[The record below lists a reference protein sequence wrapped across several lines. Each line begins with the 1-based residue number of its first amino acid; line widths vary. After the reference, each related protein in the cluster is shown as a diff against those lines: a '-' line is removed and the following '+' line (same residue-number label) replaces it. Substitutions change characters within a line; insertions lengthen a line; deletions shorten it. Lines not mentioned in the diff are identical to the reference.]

1 MKSIFKK
8 SVIASVAWQ
17 SISLLAIAA
26 FLSACSDYVDKIESD
41 YKDQYGDKEKFIEN
55 MNTANWDWKDVCAT
69 DDWIWCS
76 ASPDGK
82 IMGTATNGAKWESF
96 THGTVTLDFAGTDD
110 NGYTV
115 KTRKLDEAD
124 VTPYIRKN
132 GGIDFKVQDGSGSFD
147 AGIQLYVGPVSSYSQ
162 LEVVYLS
169 PSQDIYVSLK
179 SVDNDGN
186 ELVEWRWPLNSLK
199 TEVGYA
205 GVTRAVLDFKDLQ
218 FVHTSSMQSEGDL
231 AQFIKNEANTVAFYA
246 SQNLPYLTLVG
257 IRLTG
262 APFGTVTSSSSSSNV
277 VTAKS
282 SSSSNKGGTTTSS
295 NSTEKVELAENAVTC
310 EPEVSQIK
318 VGESVK
324 WKFTLSQEVL
334 DAVPQEGLM
343 AIHSV
348 WAFEGADKSSSA
360 KDSPSMVSYDIPY
373 STSGTKKATL
383 DIKVG
388 KFYGTFACS
397 TLEVVEVG
405 TASSSSSAKSS
416 SSSAGVSVTCK
427 GTPSADAIQWE
438 LSSYSG
444 FTAFDLPSMKY
455 DWKLPGGS
463 PSTSTDAKAWS
474 IYSSDGWYTAQ
485 VTVTAGGLSATATC
499 EASMT
504 VHGTLLSSSS
514 TTSSGFLWD
523 GSMKSD
529 FVKTDRGSG
538 SMWYIFTDA
547 DTDTGSTVV
556 QVPEINPYDVCLGK
570 CGMAWF
576 GQAVG
581 NNGRDPYAG
590 VGFDL
595 DESGAIFDVSHWNGL
610 CIAYQSTKPI
620 RVELRPY
627 DSEYYGHNIP
637 SVTLPATESEGEY
650 RSEPIAWSDFV
661 QRWSGGEELSGPEV
675 ATMLRGINIAFESDP
690 YTSQFF
696 NIYQIGSY
704 GQCINEQATIVDLTQ
719 FSNPH
724 EVSSSS
730 NGGENPAVQC
740 ANDDLWC
747 GPQGIYMVLTGLDAG
762 DETSGYWFSYAD
774 DADGGQ
780 SKIDW
785 PVERGNEYS
794 PDAFDPVVDYCGGI
808 CGTYTLTKGTLEYD
822 PYVGVGFSIAGTKD
836 DSSEPVAADAS
847 GWGGVCITYT
857 ADNAAKL
864 IMDLGDAKNA
874 ELASD
879 KPFVTLGK
887 TTVPQEKC
895 FTWSEFKQGGWGVGK
910 GGTTISGYE
919 ASKILVYLN
928 FEIQAKT
935 GTTGGFNV
943 IRLRKNQEGINS
955 SPFAW
960 CGDLWCGP
968 TDDVGRVNTGFD
980 DYAGYWFNFSDA
992 NDGGKSYISFPADV
1006 EENEY
1011 GNFFGP
1017 LIETY
1022 KGIIGEV
1029 HLGEGYEYPYVGL
1042 GFNVYDEYG
1051 TGTNITDWGGVCLV
1065 YRSTIPFGIELV
1077 PTDQATLTEYNNY
1090 RVTVSKSATITAVD
1104 FPWSKFKQQT
1114 GWGRTVDQSTALA
1127 DVSNIRLKF
1136 EGTAGTSGVAEIY
1149 SIGHSGTCSRP
1160 PDYSSSSTYIFASS
1174 SSSSES
1180 NPAWEYL
1187 NPAIEYGEFTDERDG
1202 QVYKTIDVG
1211 NYTWFA
1217 QNLNLEYN
1225 DGEGNSCPGSDP
1237 DSCAKY
1243 GRMYTWAAAMD
1254 TAGVYSTQALECG
1267 AGKVCWLIDPVQGV
1281 CPEGW
1286 HLPSNAEW
1294 RLLVEAAGGESTAAV
1309 ALKSTK
1315 GWVWNSSNTSG
1326 TDDLGFSAIPNGPGE
1341 YGYFWSGTE
1350 NSNISGYRLR
1360 LMGDATPSTHLG
1372 DGTKSTAMY
1381 AVRCV
1386 KEKDPKPRSGS
1397 FTYQG
1402 QTYNYVRI
1410 GTQTW
1415 MAENLNYDIGNN
1427 MCYENDPANCTAY
1440 GRMYK
1445 WATVVG
1451 KTEAECGYGNSC
1463 DLPSTGHVQGI
1474 CPEGWHVPRR
1484 AEVETLVEAAGGD
1497 DFAGKALKATSTW
1510 SDYES
1515 NGKVYGNGTDAT
1527 GFTGYSTGTCSGS
1540 SSEPYC
1546 NYDGMY
1552 THMWTITENYSGEQA
1567 YYFGLLWMGNGV
1579 TLLNGDKR
1587 DYKNLRCVQ
1596 DED

>member
-1 MKSIFKK
+1 MSLKKVFHTAIRVSSWSHAVAIGSIAL
-8 SVIASVAWQ
+8 I
-17 SISLLAIAA
+17 
-26 FLSACSDYVDKIESD
+26 LSACTDYVDKYEGD
-41 YKDQYGDKEKFIEN
+41 YKDDYGDRETFIQN
-55 MNTANWDWKDVCAT
+55 LNSANLDLASVCSSGDWFWCASQGGAYT
-69 DDWIWCS
+69 TS
-76 ASPDGK
+76 NDGK
-82 IMGTATNGAKWESF
+82 IETYSSGDVKF
-96 THGTVTLDFAGTDD
+96 TFTGTDD
-110 NGYTV
+110 NAYKFSTNELGND
-115 KTRKLDEAD
+115 LL
-124 VTPYIRKN
+124 PYLRRN
-132 GGIDFKVQDGSGSFD
+132 GGISVSVEGSGEWD
-147 AGIQLYVGPVSSYSQ
+147 AGLRINTGNYFDLLHEKNVVVAYENSCPGVKINLDVVTAKDYMERGSLVKEGTVLYRYSGELPAGGFQVLTVDPDQLT
-162 LEVVYLS
+162 
-169 PSQDIYVSLK
+169 
-179 SVDNDGN
+179 N
-186 ELVEWRWPLNSLK
+186 EIGDSKWRTAEFSISA
-199 TEVGYA
+199 TENRDRY
-205 GVTRAVLDFKDLQ
+205 TSEITIEFTESCPEFKDGKGL
-218 FVHTSSMQSEGDL
+218 
-231 AQFIKNEANTVAFYA
+231 N
-246 SQNLPYLTLVG
+246 LVG
-257 IRLTG
+257 IGLQSTTRSNS
-262 APFGTVTSSSSSSNV
+262 GTVKSSSSSGEGGPGNNGGSTV
-277 VTAKS
+277 KSSSSLAKS
-282 SSSSNKGGTTTSS
+282 SSSS
-295 NSTEKVELAENAVTC
+295 
-310 EPEVSQIK
+310 
-318 VGESVK
+318 VK
-324 WKFTLSQEVL
+324 
-334 DAVPQEGLM
+334 
-343 AIHSV
+343 
-348 WAFEGADKSSSA
+348 
-360 KDSPSMVSYDIPY
+360 
-373 STSGTKKATL
+373 
-383 DIKVG
+383 
-388 KFYGTFACS
+388 
-397 TLEVVEVG
+397 
-405 TASSSSSAKSS
+405 SSSSSVKSS
-416 SSSAGVSVTCK
+416 SSSANTFWTVTCK
-427 GTPSADAIQWE
+427 GTPNAGTITWEPQFYYVSALEQATAKYSWTLNGALDSETNTAIKPTVTYLADGEYFAQ
-438 LSSYSG
+438 LS
-444 FTAFDLPSMKY
+444 
-455 DWKLPGGS
+455 
-463 PSTSTDAKAWS
+463 
-474 IYSSDGWYTAQ
+474 
-485 VTVTAGGLSATATC
+485 VTVNGQTKTTKCSALIESGA
-499 EASMT
+499 
-504 VHGTLLSSSS
+504 
-514 TTSSGFLWD
+514 SGFLWK
-523 GSMKSD
+523 GSDKLDLVQTD
-529 FVKTDRGSG
+529 FGSG
-538 SMWYIFTDA
+538 SKWYFGTDQEGG
-547 DTDTGSTVV
+547 GSTTI
-556 QVPEINPYDVCLGK
+556 QFPEINPYDECEGK
-570 CGMAWF
+570 CGMVWF
-576 GQAVG
+576 G
-581 NNGRDPYAG
+581 NTEYPYAT
-590 VGFDL
+590 VGFNL
-595 DESGAIFDVSHWNGL
+595 DENGTTYDVSAWKGL
-610 CIAYQSTKPI
+610 CIAYYSPEKMYLKLDLQNISDYGSDLPAAELPSLSSMDEY
-620 RVELRPY
+620 RVE
-627 DSEYYGHNIP
+627 NIEWA
-637 SVTLPATESEGEY
+637 SFKQGGWGNASTIS
-650 RSEPIAWSDFV
+650 
-661 QRWSGGEELSGPEV
+661 GEEAARILKGVVVTFAGSTG
-675 ATMLRGINIAFESDP
+675 G
-690 YTSQFF
+690 SQFF

-704 GQCINEQATIVDLTQ
+704 GRCSNVQATSVDLTQ
-719 FSNPH
+719 FHSP
-724 EVSSSS
+724 ESSSS
-730 NGGENPAVQC
+730 AESSSSGENPQVTC

-747 GPQGIYMVLTGLDAG
+747 GPQGIYKVLTGLDAG

-774 DADGGQ
+774 DADGGN
-780 SKIDW
+780 SRIDW

-808 CGTYTLTKGTLEYD
+808 CGTYTLDKGTLDYD
-822 PYVGVGFSIAGTKD
+822 PDVGVGFSIAGTKD
-836 DSSEPVAADAS
+836 GSSKPVAADAS

-864 IMDLGDAKNA
+864 ILDLGDAKNA

-895 FTWSEFKQGGWGVGK
+895 FAWSDFEQDGWGVGS

-943 IRLRKNQEGINS
+943 IRIRKYPEG
-955 SPFAW
+955 
-960 CGDLWCGP
+960 L
-968 TDDVGRVNTGFD
+968 
-980 DYAGYWFNFSDA
+980 
-992 NDGGKSYISFPADV
+992 
-1006 EENEY
+1006 
-1011 GNFFGP
+1011 
-1017 LIETY
+1017 
-1022 KGIIGEV
+1022 
-1029 HLGEGYEYPYVGL
+1029 
-1042 GFNVYDEYG
+1042 
-1051 TGTNITDWGGVCLV
+1051 
-1065 YRSTIPFGIELV
+1065 
-1077 PTDQATLTEYNNY
+1077 
-1090 RVTVSKSATITAVD
+1090 
-1104 FPWSKFKQQT
+1104 
-1114 GWGRTVDQSTALA
+1114 
-1127 DVSNIRLKF
+1127 
-1136 EGTAGTSGVAEIY
+1136 
-1149 SIGHSGTCSRP
+1149 
-1160 PDYSSSSTYIFASS
+1160 ASS
-1174 SSSSES
+1174 SSSSSAS

-1267 AGKVCWLIDPVQGV
+1267 AGKVCGPIDPVQGV

-1386 KEKDPKPRSGS
+1386 KEKNPKPRSGS

-1427 MCYENDPANCTAY
+1427 MCYKNDPANCTAY

-1510 SDYES
+1510 SDYEN